1 MQDTLESKLELF
13 NSFSQPVILVREG
26 KVVYANHA
34 AAACGIDAAQD
45 AGEFVEEADEG
56 LRLRLGSI
64 CARAQRHELSDAV
77 LYIADEYWE
86 GARFSPDTLLNV
98 AQAMRTPLTDMF
110 TVSAPLFVTLEEME
124 DPALSRAAASLN
136 KSFYQLL
143 RLMCD
148 LTEMPAVA
156 EGNVKVRLEK
166 LELCAFLQSIFTQAE
181 SLCRTCRR
189 TITLHLPDKTVHIWA
204 DRDRLARAIYN
215 LIASA
220 VRHTQEG
227 AEITLS
233 LLTAASVAVIEIHD
247 PAAPGDR
254 LRGTLDLPETRSE
267 MKAIDAD
274 AGFGFAIARAIARSH
289 GGTLIVGAG
298 DKGGTT
304 AAMSLS
310 LQTPDRKTQELH
322 AAMAKFDY
330 TSGFRQELIELSDV
344 LPASVFDTVNID

>member
-1 MQDTLESKLELF
+1 MKPADSNPYTIKTRRIKGEPDMQDTLESKLELF

-148 LTEMPAVA
+148 LTEMPAVT

-181 SLCRTCRR
+181 SLCRTCGR

-254 LRGTLDLPETRSE
+254 LRGTLDLT
-267 MKAIDAD
+267 
-274 AGFGFAIARAIARSH
+274 
-289 GGTLIVGAG
+289 
-298 DKGGTT
+298 
-304 AAMSLS
+304 
-310 LQTPDRKTQELH
+310 
-322 AAMAKFDY
+322 
-330 TSGFRQELIELSDV
+330 
-344 LPASVFDTVNID
+344 

>member
-64 CARAQRHELSDAV
+64 CARAQRHVLSDAV

-110 TVSAPLFVTLEEME
+110 TISAPLFVTLEEME

-166 LELCAFLQSIFTQAE
+166 LELCAFLQRIFTQAE

-267 MKAIDAD
+267 MKTIDAD

-322 AAMAKFDY
+322 ASTAKFDY
-330 TSGFRQELIELSDV
+330 TGGFRQELIELSDV

>member
-1 MQDTLESKLELF
+1 
-13 NSFSQPVILVREG
+13 
-26 KVVYANHA
+26 
-34 AAACGIDAAQD
+34 
-45 AGEFVEEADEG
+45 
-56 LRLRLGSI
+56 
-64 CARAQRHELSDAV
+64 
-77 LYIADEYWE
+77 
-86 GARFSPDTLLNV
+86 
-98 AQAMRTPLTDMF
+98 MRTPLTDVF
-110 TVSAPLFVTLEEME
+110 SVSTSLFSVLEEME
-124 DPALSRAAASLN
+124 APGISRSMARLN

-181 SLCRTCRR
+181 SLCRTCGR

-267 MKAIDAD
+267 MKTIDAD

-298 DKGGTT
+298 DEGGTT

-330 TSGFRQELIELSDV
+330 TGGFRQELIELSDV

>member
-1 MQDTLESKLELF
+1 MPENSSKK
-13 NSFSQPVILVREG
+13 RTR
-26 KVVYANHA
+26 
-34 AAACGIDAAQD
+34 ACGFVWAA
-45 AGEFVEEADEG
+45 
-56 LRLRLGSI
+56 S
-64 CARAQRHELSDAV
+64 ARAQRHELSDAV

-148 LTEMPAVA
+148 LTEMPAVT

-267 MKAIDAD
+267 MKTIDAD

-298 DKGGTT
+298 DEGGTT

-330 TSGFRQELIELSDV
+330 TGGFRQELIELSDV

>member
-1 MQDTLESKLELF
+1 MSYAEAKAKYAALGVDT
-13 NSFSQPVILVREG
+13 
-26 KVVYANHA
+26 
-34 AAACGIDAAQD
+34 DAA
-45 AGEFVEEADEG
+45 
-56 LRLRLGSI
+56 
-64 CARAQRHELSDAV
+64 
-77 LYIADEYWE
+77 IAKLKTVPVALHCWQGDDVR
-86 GARFSPDTLLNV
+86 GFDTDP
-98 AQAMRTPLTDMF
+98 TKPLTGGIQ
-110 TVSAPLFVTLEEME
+110 TTGNYPGRAGTPEELMA
-124 DPALSRAAASLN
+124 DLDQALKLCPGTKKLNLHAS
-136 KSFYQLL
+136 Y
-143 RLMCD
+143 
-148 LTEMPAVA
+148 A
-156 EGNVKVRLEK
+156 
-166 LELCAFLQSIFTQAE
+166 IFE
-181 SLCRTCRR
+181 
-189 TITLHLPDKTVHIWA
+189 PGEWA

-267 MKAIDAD
+267 MKTIDAD

-322 AAMAKFDY
+322 AATAKFDY
-330 TSGFRQELIELSDV
+330 TGGFRQELIELSDV

>member
-124 DPALSRAAASLN
+124 DPAL
-136 KSFYQLL
+136 
-143 RLMCD
+143 
-148 LTEMPAVA
+148 
-156 EGNVKVRLEK
+156 
-166 LELCAFLQSIFTQAE
+166 
-181 SLCRTCRR
+181 
-189 TITLHLPDKTVHIWA
+189 
-204 DRDRLARAIYN
+204 RDRK
-215 LIASA
+215 
-220 VRHTQEG
+220 
-227 AEITLS
+227 
-233 LLTAASVAVIEIHD
+233 SVV
-247 PAAPGDR
+247 
-254 LRGTLDLPETRSE
+254 
-267 MKAIDAD
+267 
-274 AGFGFAIARAIARSH
+274 
-289 GGTLIVGAG
+289 
-298 DKGGTT
+298 
-304 AAMSLS
+304 
-310 LQTPDRKTQELH
+310 
-322 AAMAKFDY
+322 
-330 TSGFRQELIELSDV
+330 
-344 LPASVFDTVNID
+344 